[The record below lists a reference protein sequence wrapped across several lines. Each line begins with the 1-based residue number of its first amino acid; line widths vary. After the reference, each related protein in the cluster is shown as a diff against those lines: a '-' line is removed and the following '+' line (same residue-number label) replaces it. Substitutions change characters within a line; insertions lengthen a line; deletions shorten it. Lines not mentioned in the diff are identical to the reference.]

1 LICSDTLVTLVLKLK
16 KEQSNYWM
24 TKLQMGILVLPK
36 AHTCM

>member
-1 LICSDTLVTLVLKLK
+1 
-16 KEQSNYWM
+16 M